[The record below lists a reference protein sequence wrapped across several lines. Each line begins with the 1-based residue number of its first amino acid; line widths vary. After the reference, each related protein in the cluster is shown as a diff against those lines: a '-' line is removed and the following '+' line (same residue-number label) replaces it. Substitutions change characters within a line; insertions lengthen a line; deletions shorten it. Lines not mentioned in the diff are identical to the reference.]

1 MKKDLLYVGI
11 GYFAFGVILMLFGIF
26 GPSFGYESF
35 LWGMV
40 GGCIVPGIMMI
51 SKYIYWSRP
60 ENKEEY
66 ETKLKNEEINRNDER
81 KVMLRDKSGRITYVI
96 SLCALFII
104 TFVFTILKVDAFVIV
119 TLWILLIFM
128 YVCGV
133 VVFNILSKKL

>member
-26 GPSFGYESF
+26 GSSFGYESF

-60 ENKEEY
+60 ENKEKY

-96 SLCALFII
+96 SLCDLFII
-104 TFVFTILKVDAFVIV
+104 TFVFALLKVDAFVIV

-133 VVFNILSKKL
+133 VVFNILNKKL